1 MMALG
6 IAMRYTHSP
15 TECASIK
22 DMENMSKLL
31 VKLAERIAKNANAR

>member
-1 MMALG
+1 
-6 IAMRYTHSP
+6 MRYTHSP